1 MIVSDKELLESIKSE
16 IKEIMIP
23 AYVDM
28 KKTYSTKEFCK
39 PASVTKYI
47 RYGEQSISDEIDKI
61 FDSTA

>member
-1 MIVSDKELLESIKSE
+1 
-16 IKEIMIP
+16 MIP